1 MRDFLHPE
9 VLPGSY
15 IWADLLLYECVPFRS
30 LSLGPTGCALTLD
43 RHGHRIKRA
52 YYRVGRSDLS

>member
-15 IWADLLLYECVPFRS
+15 IWADILLYECVPVS
-30 LSLGPTGCALTLD
+30 LPLGTRRVLKSLTAW
-43 RHGHRIKRA
+43 HRIKRA